1 MDKFGKNQDEEVIKL
16 LGKLKNAG
24 PEYPPRL
31 YAARRAAVIA
41 GLVALPLAGAAAASW
56 FARLVKLVKS
66 MGMIDKIVLAA
77 EVTAVT
83 GLTVYGA
90 VTAYTY
96 RDAIKQLLL
105 PGAGNATPFPSL
117 SAPVNTL
124 PPVQPTLTGS
134 ETPTPTGTL
143 TAVPPA
149 IAETP
154 QPGQTQVVNPTE
166 PPTQAA
172 AQPTK
177 TNPGLHLGQTKTPS
191 PPGTP

>member
-1 MDKFGKNQDEEVIKL
+1 MDQFGKNQDDEVIKL
-16 LGKLKNAG
+16 LGKLKDAG

-31 YAARRAAVIA
+31 YAARRAAVLA
-41 GLVALPLAGAAAASW
+41 ALVVLPFAGAVAVSW

-66 MGMIDKIVLAA
+66 MGVIDKIVLAA

-117 SAPVNTL
+117 SVPVDTL
-124 PPVQPTLTGS
+124 APVQPTLTGS

-143 TAVPPA
+143 TAIPLIGNTSQAGP
-149 IAETP
+149 
-154 QPGQTQVVNPTE
+154 TQVVNP
-166 PPTQAA
+166 PTQPPVSG
-172 AQPTK
+172 QPTL
-177 TNPGLHLGQTKTPS
+177 PGNRYGNTTRTPR
-191 PPGTP
+191 PRP

>member
-1 MDKFGKNQDEEVIKL
+1 MDQFGKNQDDEVIKL

-24 PEYPPRL
+24 PDYPPRL
-31 YAARRAAVIA
+31 YAARRAAVLAALI
-41 GLVALPLAGAAAASW
+41 ALPFAGAVAVSW

-66 MGMIDKIVLAA
+66 MGVIDKIVLAA

-96 RDAIKQLLL
+96 RDAIKQLIL
-105 PGAGNATPFPSL
+105 PGSGNVTPFPSL
-117 SAPVNTL
+117 SVPVDTL
-124 PPVQPTLTGS
+124 GPLQPTLTGS

-143 TAVPPA
+143 TPIPL

-154 QPGQTQVVNPTE
+154 GSGNTQVVNPTQPPISA
-166 PPTQAA
+166 PPT
-172 AQPTK
+172 K
-177 TNPGLHLGQTKTPS
+177 PGLHLGQTKTPK
-191 PPGTP
+191 PP